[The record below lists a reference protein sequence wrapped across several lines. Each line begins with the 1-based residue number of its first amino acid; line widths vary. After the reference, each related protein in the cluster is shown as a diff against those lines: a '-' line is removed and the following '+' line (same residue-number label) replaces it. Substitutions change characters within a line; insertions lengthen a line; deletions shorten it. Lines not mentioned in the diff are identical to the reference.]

1 MEKQIKTIGVLTS
14 GGDAPGM
21 NAAVRAVVRT
31 GLHKGYRMIGIQRGY
46 NGLLNGECFEMNL
59 RSVSNIISA
68 GGTILYTARCL
79 EFKTKEGQDRG
90 AAKCRELGIDA
101 LVVIG
106 GDGSYR
112 GARELAHRGI
122 PMIGLPGTI
131 DNDIACTEYTIGYDT
146 AMNTALEMIDKLRD
160 TTQSHDRCSVVE
172 VMGRNAGYIA
182 LNVAIASGAMA
193 VLLPEKEFDMQHDIL
208 DKIVETQ
215 RTGKRHFIVIVAEGI
230 GHSQEIA
237 NEIQARTGI
246 DTRATILGHVQRG
259 GSPTVRDRVNAS
271 LMGYHAIDL
280 IDKGIYNRV
289 VAVSGDKI
297 VDYDVNVA
305 LSMHKTIDRDM
316 IEDIGAVSYEVA
328 KEMAEDVRRIIGT
341 DIGVGVTGLAGPDG
355 DGVHK
360 VGTVFVSMATAEQT
374 WVKELHLGEYR
385 TRSFIRRMA
394 GNHVYDMMRRYLSGL
409 KVM

>member
-1 MEKQIKTIGVLTS
+1 MAGIKCIGILTS

-21 NAAVRAVVRT
+21 NAAIRAVTRSAIYNGFAV
-31 GLHKGYRMIGIQRGY
+31 KGIMRGY
-46 NGLLNGECFEMNL
+46 KGLVFNEIVSFKSQ
-59 RSVSNIISA
+59 SVSNIIQL
-68 GGTILYTARCL
+68 GGTILKTARSQ
-79 EFKTKEGQDRG
+79 EFTTTEGRK
-90 AAKCRELGIDA
+90 AAYDNMVAAGIDA

-131 DNDIACTEYTIGYDT
+131 DNDIACTDYTIGYDT
-146 AMNTALEMIDKLRD
+146 AMNTALEMIDKLLD

-193 VLLPEKEFDMQHDIL
+193 VLLPEKEFDMQRDIL

-259 GSPTVRDRVNAS
+259 GSPTLRDRVNAS
-271 LMGYHAIDL
+271 AMGYHAVCL
-280 IDKGIYNRV
+280 LEQGKYNRIV
-289 VAVSGDKI
+289 GMKGEDL
-297 VDYDVNVA
+297 VDYPVDEALEMTKSIDPVLVDVCN
-305 LSMHKTIDRDM
+305 TIS
-316 IEDIGAVSYEVA
+316 I
-328 KEMAEDVRRIIGT
+328 
-341 DIGVGVTGLAGPDG
+341 
-355 DGVHK
+355 
-360 VGTVFVSMATAEQT
+360 
-374 WVKELHLGEYR
+374 
-385 TRSFIRRMA
+385 
-394 GNHVYDMMRRYLSGL
+394 
-409 KVM
+409 